1 MQTGQHVSDVQGYGV
16 ELPVHRPPHVPTG
29 RASAG
34 LGSDQVSIT
43 AFHLSLDITTSSAFL
58 SLVYHAHVH
67 CLPDLLLASPNAR
80 LVAFVH
86 GQVRAHFT

>member
-1 MQTGQHVSDVQGYGV
+1 MQLSCMYANCNSHVCMQTAEHVLDVQGYGV

-43 AFHLSLDITTSSAFL
+43 AFHLSLIITPPSAF
-58 SLVYHAHVH
+58 
-67 CLPDLLLASPNAR
+67 P
-80 LVAFVH
+80 
-86 GQVRAHFT
+86 